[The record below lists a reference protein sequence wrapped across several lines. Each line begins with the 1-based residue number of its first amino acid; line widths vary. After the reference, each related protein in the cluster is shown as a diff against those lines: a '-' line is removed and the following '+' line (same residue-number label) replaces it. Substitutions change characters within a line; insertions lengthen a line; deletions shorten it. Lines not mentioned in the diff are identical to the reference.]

1 MASGFI
7 YPTTVYGAISE
18 VYGSAVPAYANTPGG
33 FPQGSGL
40 QLGMFGV
47 LFDGTMC
54 RLLKSMGVINPFDAV
69 TIQTGDSND
78 YQVLQTSAI
87 QQYIIGANDR
97 SGSTPLGA
105 NNIAWFTTRGNAI
118 MNVLPS
124 LAGDSPVVSNT
135 QPGYAGAYSPGV
147 ANLGTGVITG
157 YSTQTNIIL
166 ENSTTVQGAYPVRI
180 G

>member
-7 YPTTVYGAISE
+7 YPTTVYGQISE

-69 TIQTGDSND
+69 TIQTGNSND
-78 YQVLQTSAI
+78 YQVLQAYAI

-97 SGSTPLGA
+97 SGSTPLEA
-105 NNIAWFTTRGNAI
+105 NNIAWFTTRGNVF
-118 MNVLPS
+118 MNVLGS
-124 LAGDSPVVSNT
+124 LAGGSPVVSNT
-135 QPGYAGAYSPGV
+135 QPGYAGPYSPGIT
-147 ANLGTGVITG
+147 NLTNGTITLN
-157 YSTQTNIIL
+157 SIQTNIIL
-166 ENSTTVQGAYPVRI
+166 ENPTTVQGAYPVRI